1 MGLSSSSTQNEKHEP
16 NIFKLN
22 NDCLEQNFDYLSLEN
37 LITVCKTCK
46 RLHHAVG
53 EFFQNNFFIKVV
65 SEFGN
70 IYSENIRI
78 NCLSQFVRSIV
89 IGDGD
94 LDILK
99 PNRFNSLEKI
109 DFHFGTLNSIENAKL
124 ILPNVKSLKFTFCKL
139 DTDVHDTFLMLCKK
153 LKRLYVRDINSRGAQ
168 RNIFI
173 GISNDWLAKKYST
186 LEHVEVHSHRMV
198 NEVIHFLQINPNIRK
213 FSTTIEFLI
222 ANRDSLLTSNI
233 TLNTLAI
240 LHAKTI
246 IDTLMFSS
254 FVNQLTKL
262 QQCELF
268 QHLNLYFHITIR
280 AYIYPSHLLS
290 VVTIYDI
297 TNEKHKFALSSLVNL
312 KQLYLLDAFE
322 ISDLN
327 DALFNLKKLN
337 YIRFYYESIDHILI
351 FIKTLPKLRTIQ
363 INFFKSESFTSD
375 FDYVLNITA
384 INSVRKQLTNAGNLT
399 IYVKERV
406 YLATKSAL
414 KQTKCGLIE
423 IKRYASDDGF
433 QDFATK

>member
-1 MGLSSSSTQNEKHEP
+1 MGSSSSSTQNEKHEP

-22 NDCLEQNFDYLSLEN
+22 ADCLEQNFDYLSLEN
-37 LITVCKTCK
+37 LVTVCKTCK

-94 LDILK
+94 LNIFK
-99 PNRFNSLEKI
+99 PNRFKSLEKI
-109 DFHFGTLNSIENAKL
+109 DFHFGALNSIENAKL
-124 ILPNVKSLKFTFCKL
+124 ILPNVESLKFTFCKL
-139 DTDVHDTFLMLCKK
+139 DTNVHDTFLMLCKK
-153 LKRLYVRDINSRGAQ
+153 LKRLYVRDINTRGMQ

-186 LEHVEVHSHRMV
+186 LEHVEVYSHRKV

-213 FSTTIEFLI
+213 FSTTIEFLM

-233 TLNTLAI
+233 TLQTLAI
-240 LHAKTI
+240 LHAKTS
-246 IDTLMFSS
+246 IDTSMFNS
-254 FVNQLTKL
+254 FVNQLFEL
-262 QQCELF
+262 QQCGFF

-297 TNEKHKFALSSLVNL
+297 TNEKHKYPLSSLINL

-327 DALFNLKKLN
+327 DALPNLKKLN
-337 YIRFYYESIDHILI
+337 YLRFYYESIDHILI
-351 FIKTLPKLRTIQ
+351 FIRTLPKLRTIQ

-384 INSVRKQLTNAGNLT
+384 INNVRKQLANAGNLT
-399 IYVKERV
+399 IYIKERV

-423 IKRYASDDGF
+423 IKRYESDDGF